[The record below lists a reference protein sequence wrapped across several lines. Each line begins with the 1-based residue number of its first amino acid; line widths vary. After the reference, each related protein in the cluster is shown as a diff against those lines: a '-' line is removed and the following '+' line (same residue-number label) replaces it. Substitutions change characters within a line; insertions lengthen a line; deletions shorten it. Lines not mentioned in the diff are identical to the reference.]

1 MTLVIV
7 PMDVQTDSGDLLVI
21 SNVLQIVKNKNVIGK
36 LDNVPAVSLVIGD
49 TRVYHN
55 VRCVVSKEFVTKA
68 MGSVKR
74 DAHQDNMETP
84 AITHVA
90 LGV

>member
-21 SNVLQIVKNKNVIGK
+21 SNVLQIVKNKNVIEK
-36 LDNVPAVSLVIGD
+36 LDYVSAVSLVIGK
-49 TRVYHN
+49 TLVIHN
-55 VRCVVSKEFVTKA
+55 ARCIVSKEFVSKA
-68 MGSVKR
+68 MGTVKR
-74 DAHQDNMETP
+74 DVHLVSMETRV
-84 AITHVA
+84 ITHVV